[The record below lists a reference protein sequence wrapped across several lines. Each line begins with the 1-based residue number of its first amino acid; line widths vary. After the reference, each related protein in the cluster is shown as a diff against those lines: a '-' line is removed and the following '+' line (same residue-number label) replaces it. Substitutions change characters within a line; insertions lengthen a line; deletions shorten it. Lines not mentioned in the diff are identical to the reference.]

1 MTDAPRYRLVGY
13 DIGTAPDEN
22 GGWVHW
28 TDHEAEIARLTA
40 ERDAAI
46 RAKDCFQRMTRAHWE
61 ALCAMR
67 NSINEYIPMPNTDS
81 GPLFSP
87 EDGPIY
93 ADIAERV
100 IADLAES
107 RAYAL
112 ALEQE
117 LRDRA
122 RLTAERD
129 AEIAR
134 LTAERRMII
143 SHATMGGT
151 DGDGLSV
158 NAVSVQITAL
168 RNELYQDGKSR
179 AEKAEAERDA
189 AMAGAVRVR
198 PLVWAE
204 VCERRSDEDP
214 REEHTGGYEADCG
227 FGAYVIDIGFGSDCY
242 YWSVM
247 SPDQFDIG
255 SDFDNPE
262 AAKAAAQADYDAR
275 ILAAIQPDPEA
286 RQADLAKAWTM
297 GRDAAAGRYSAGGG
311 LQGDYPMWD
320 FFGDAEKAIRAL
332 TPPADLAAK
341 IGGE

>member
-28 TDHEAEIARLTA
+28 TDHEAIVARLTA
-40 ERDAAI
+40 ERDDAT

-122 RLTAERD
+122 D
-129 AEIAR
+129 P
-134 LTAERRMII
+134 
-143 SHATMGGT
+143 
-151 DGDGLSV
+151 
-158 NAVSVQITAL
+158 
-168 RNELYQDGKSR
+168 SR
-179 AEKAEAERDA
+179 GVEMSEAA
-189 AMAGAVRVR
+189 AFSA
-198 PLVWAE
+198 
-204 VCERRSDEDP
+204 
-214 REEHTGGYEADCG
+214 GYEA
-227 FGAYVIDIGFGSDCY
+227 GA
-242 YWSVM
+242 
-247 SPDQFDIG
+247 
-255 SDFDNPE
+255 E
-262 AAKAAAQADYDAR
+262 ASQAA
-275 ILAAIQPDPEA
+275 
-286 RQADLAKAWTM
+286 LAKAWTM
-297 GRDAAAGRYSAGGG
+297 ATAAMAERAKSELSAAWAVQAWAAD
-311 LQGDYPMWD
+311 LIVQWAQSM
-320 FFGDAEKAIRAL
+320 

>member
-28 TDHEAEIARLTA
+28 TDHEVIVARLTA
-40 ERDAAI
+40 ERDDAT

-129 AEIAR
+129 A
-134 LTAERRMII
+134 
-143 SHATMGGT
+143 
-151 DGDGLSV
+151 
-158 NAVSVQITAL
+158 AL
-168 RNELYQDGKSR
+168 
-179 AEKAEAERDA
+179 
-189 AMAGAVRVR
+189 AGAVKVK
-198 PLVWAE
+198 PLVWGPYPNPVFA
-204 VCERRSDEDP
+204 
-214 REEHTGGYEADCG
+214 
-227 FGAYVIDIGFGSDCY
+227 GSDIAFANVEWTVPYCY
-242 YWSVM
+242 QVQRDPWAPGYMAFGFPRHGTETWNSKGH
-247 SPDQFDIG
+247 PTI
-255 SDFDNPE
+255 E

-275 ILAAIQPDPEA
+275 ILAAIQPDPDA

-297 GRDAAAGRYSAGGG
+297 GRDAAAAWHTMQAETAMGALCCGSDNYEIRRAGRVSDMHRGHS
-311 LQGDYPMWD
+311 
-320 FFGDAEKAIRAL
+320 EAIRAL
-332 TPPADLAAK
+332 TPPADLAAR
-341 IGGE
+341 IGGAA

>member
-1 MTDAPRYRLVGY
+1 MSNAPRYRLVGY

-28 TDHEAEIARLTA
+28 TDHEAIVARLTA
-40 ERDAAI
+40 ERDDAT

-129 AEIAR
+129 A
-134 LTAERRMII
+134 
-143 SHATMGGT
+143 
-151 DGDGLSV
+151 
-158 NAVSVQITAL
+158 
-168 RNELYQDGKSR
+168 
-179 AEKAEAERDA
+179 
-189 AMAGAVRVR
+189 
-198 PLVWAE
+198 
-204 VCERRSDEDP
+204 
-214 REEHTGGYEADCG
+214 
-227 FGAYVIDIGFGSDCY
+227 
-242 YWSVM
+242 
-247 SPDQFDIG
+247 
-255 SDFDNPE
+255 
-262 AAKAAAQADYDAR
+262 
-275 ILAAIQPDPEA
+275 
-286 RQADLAKAWTM
+286 RQADLVTAAIAALHDIDDLVANSDGVSGLHMNGDMAPWSEIMDGGAFGAW
-297 GRDAAAGRYSAGGG
+297 
-311 LQGDYPMWD
+311 LQSV
-320 FFGDAEKAIRAL
+320 ERLREAIRAL

>member
-28 TDHEAEIARLTA
+28 TDHEAIVASLTA
-40 ERDAAI
+40 ERDDAT

-122 RLTAERD
+122 
-129 AEIAR
+129 
-134 LTAERRMII
+134 
-143 SHATMGGT
+143 
-151 DGDGLSV
+151 
-158 NAVSVQITAL
+158 
-168 RNELYQDGKSR
+168 
-179 AEKAEAERDA
+179 EKAEAERDA
-189 AMAGAVRVR
+189 ALAGAVKVK
-198 PLVWAE
+198 PLVWP
-204 VCERRSDEDP
+204 DF
-214 REEHTGGYEADCG
+214 REGGTCG
-227 FGAYVIDIGFGSDCY
+227 RPHHFQYFVTQDRHGRFWVHFD
-242 YWSVM
+242 M
-247 SPDQFDIG
+247 SQH
-255 SDFDNPE
+255 DNLDD
-262 AAKAAAQADYDAR
+262 AKRHCDRLYQR
-275 ILAAIQPDPEA
+275 AAIQPDPDA
-286 RQADLAKAWTM
+286 RQADLAKAYGPSGEIVQSLAM
-297 GRDAAAGRYSAGGG
+297 LHR
-311 LQGDYPMWD
+311 LII
-320 FFGDAEKAIRAL
+320 AEIERLDRA